1 MYYVH
6 NIFSFKIHFC
16 NFILAK
22 FLYNI
27 DNNYTNIILHIYGC
41 FTYRRYQTK
50 YDGGLAQLIVD
61 NAQSGDSGEYTCVA
75 SNGRDRIST
84 TGFLTVYTSPSVF
97 RKPLLQPSL
106 SVDGIESG
114 RRLYSQTSHD
124 FRFSVNDKFD
134 FGCQKFGGDL
144 TIRRPEYPKFV
155 SSIIADDVATYGG
168 TIALQVRVQGQYWSL
183 YKIKYIYNT
192 WNMTIS

>member
-1 MYYVH
+1 LYY
-6 NIFSFKIHFC
+6 
-16 NFILAK
+16 
-22 FLYNI
+22 
-27 DNNYTNIILHIYGC
+27 
-41 FTYRRYQTK
+41 RYQTK
-50 YDGGLAQLIVD
+50 YEAGLAQLIVD

-75 SNGRDRIST
+75 TNGRDRIST

-114 RRLYSQTSHD
+114 RGLYPRTSHD
-124 FRFSVNDKFD
+124 FRLSANDKFD

-144 TIRRPEYPKFV
+144 STRRPEYPKFV

-168 TIALQVRVQGQYWSL
+168 TIALQVRVQGQYLSL
-183 YKIKYIYNT
+183 HKI
-192 WNMTIS
+192 